1 MKAKTSKPALNKG
14 LYYPPRNYWKA
25 DVRREGDYFVKDFSR
40 HPFFA
45 RLYGL
50 HCLKREAAVLKGLA
64 DVPGVPS
71 FKEMTTPYTLKMKAV
86 PGKPLDQCKEEIPDE
101 HFLESLTSLFKK
113 IHDKGVAHG
122 DAHFRNILVYKNE
135 PYLIDFS
142 TAYVRGTLPV
152 FDNYIFNCY
161 KLLDLERLYKTEKN
175 IYGTGNSPKM
185 FFLYRIIN
193 GGEKMKSIP
202 KKVGLLMA
210 VLFLILFARPIAFSL
225 VAGGLVVFMGEA
237 IRVWSAGHLIRN
249 NELTTSGPYAY
260 MRDPFYLGRLFL
272 LIGFCLMSWG
282 YNWILLII
290 GLGVFFFDYMP
301 RKHRKEM
308 ARLQEIFGEEYTN
321 YSSYARSLL
330 PRIRPYPNAQ
340 KRRWSRDLFWNE
352 NREQYLLLFV
362 LVVTL
367 VIFFRY
373 FFT

>member
-1 MKAKTSKPALNKG
+1 MKEYKPALKTG
-14 LYYPPRNYWKA
+14 FHFSHRNYWKA
-25 DVRREGDYFVKDFSR
+25 DVRREGDYVVKDYSR
-40 HPFFA
+40 NPFIS

-50 HCLKREAAVLKGLA
+50 HSLKREAAALKRLA

-71 FKEMTTPYTLKMKAV
+71 FKEMTTPYMLRMRVV
-86 PGKPLDQCKEEIPDE
+86 PGEPLAQYKGQILDE
-101 HFLESLTSLFKK
+101 HFFESLTSLFKK
-113 IHDKGVAHG
+113 IHEKGVAHG
-122 DAHFRNILVYKNE
+122 DAHQRNILVYKNE

-142 TAYVRGTLPV
+142 TAYIRGTSPV
-152 FDNYIFNCY
+152 LDNYIFNCF
-161 KLLDLERLYKTEKN
+161 KLLDLERLSKVEKK
-175 IYGTGNSPKM
+175 IFGRGNSPEM
-185 FFLYRIIN
+185 FFFYRILKLR
-193 GGEKMKSIP
+193 GKMTSIL
-202 KKVGLLMA
+202 KKAGLLTA
-210 VLFLILFARPIAFSL
+210 VLSLILLARPNPFSL
-225 VAGGLVVFMGEA
+225 VAGGLVVFLGEA

-272 LIGFCLMSWG
+272 LIGFCLMGWG

-308 ARLQEIFGEEYTN
+308 ARLEKTFGEKYTN

-330 PRIRPYPNAQ
+330 PRIRPYPNAH
-340 KRRWSRDLFWNE
+340 KRRWSRDLFWHE

-362 LVVTL
+362 LVITL
-367 VIFFRY
+367 VILSRY